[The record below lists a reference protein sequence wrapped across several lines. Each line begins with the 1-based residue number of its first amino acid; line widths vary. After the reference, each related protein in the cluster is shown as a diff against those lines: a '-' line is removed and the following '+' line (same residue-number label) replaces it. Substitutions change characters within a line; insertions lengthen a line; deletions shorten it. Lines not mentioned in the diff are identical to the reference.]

1 MFHHHNTKFSYSSD
15 EEDANERGRA
25 SEDGRRMQ
33 MSSGGGEKKK
43 IKKMRLDEDGVRGRG
58 EGAKENFVVG
68 GAGSRRNRAVELRG
82 SKGKGN

>member
-1 MFHHHNTKFSYSSD
+1 
-15 EEDANERGRA
+15 
-25 SEDGRRMQ
+25 MQ
-33 MSSGGGEKKK
+33 MSSGGGGEKKK

-82 SKGKGN
+82 SKGKANCEFY